1 MYVFGGPDTSKVY
14 FREGVKNGFIKD
26 LVLNLE
32 WVGVRSP
39 KLLVKQH
46 IFYIMFIW
54 HISKHISFP

>member
-1 MYVFGGPDTSKVY
+1 MYVLEDQILQECTS
-14 FREGVKNGFIKD
+14 GVFIKD

-32 WVGVRSP
+32 WLGVKSP